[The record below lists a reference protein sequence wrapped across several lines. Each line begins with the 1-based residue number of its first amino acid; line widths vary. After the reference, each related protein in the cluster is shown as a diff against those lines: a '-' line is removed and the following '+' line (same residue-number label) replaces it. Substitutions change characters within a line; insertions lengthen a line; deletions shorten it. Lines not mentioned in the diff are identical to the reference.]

1 MNITK
6 TPTHRVE
13 VVITL
18 KEMYDNYMDWLKD
31 AVWNDAVTAPAIS
44 LRAKGF
50 QDIIKALAP
59 ENGSYKSM
67 VVDLFRDGYTAIL
80 MGDAMLELSGPVLRH
95 IVVDTEKVDDAGE
108 KILFHIYH
116 EDIDF

>member
-31 AVWNDAVTAPAIS
+31 AVWNDDVEGINIY
-44 LRAKGF
+44 AKGF
-50 QDIIKALAP
+50 QDIMKVLVS
-59 ENGSYKSM
+59 EDCHKSM
-67 VVDLFRDGYTAIL
+67 MVDLFRDGYTMVL

-95 IVVDTEKVDDAGE
+95 IVIDTEKVNDMGE
-108 KILFHIYH
+108 RVMWRIYH